1 MAPSVACLSH
11 GSSRGT
17 LADVLQPPHDAARRA
32 RFEALAREVWSPL
45 HRYLARRAG
54 PEDAEDVLA
63 DAMLILWRRLDDVP
77 RDTPLPWAYKVA
89 QGCLANARRSQ
100 ERRLKLVRRLRD
112 EPPVTP
118 PGEDPALQVALD
130 GLRAVDQEVL
140 RLWAWEGL
148 EAKDIAVVLGCSAN
162 AAAVRLSRA
171 RSALREALGKDRPAA
186 GQRTGREEEVPGS

>member
-1 MAPSVACLSH
+1 LSD
-11 GSSRGT
+11 RRAQGT
-17 LADVLQPPHDAARRA
+17 LADVPEPPDDAAVRRD
-32 RFEALAREVWSPL
+32 RFESLAREVWGPL
-45 HRYLARRAG
+45 QRYLSRRAS
-54 PEDAEDVLA
+54 PADAEDVLA
-63 DAMLILWRRLDDVP
+63 EVLLVLWRRLDDVP

-118 PGEDPALQVALD
+118 PGEDPVLQRALD
-130 GLRAVDQEVL
+130 GLRATDQEVL

-148 EAKDIAVVLGCSAN
+148 EAKDIAVVLGCSPN

-171 RSALREALGKDRPAA
+171 RQALRDALGKDRAPA